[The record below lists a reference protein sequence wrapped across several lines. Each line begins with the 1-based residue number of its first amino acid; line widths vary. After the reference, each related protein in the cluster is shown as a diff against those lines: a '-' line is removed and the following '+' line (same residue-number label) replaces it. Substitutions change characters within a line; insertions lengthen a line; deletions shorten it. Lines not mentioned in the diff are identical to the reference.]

1 MHGICNRRLVYRAEQ
16 TIRNLTCVDLET
28 SIVVTRL
35 EVTGSKKT
43 GFVYLLDLFEGKILI

>member
-1 MHGICNRRLVYRAEQ
+1 MHGICNRRLVYRADQ
-16 TIRNLTCVDLET
+16 TIRNLTCVDLEI

-43 GFVYLLDLFEGKILI
+43 GFVYVIDLFEGKILI